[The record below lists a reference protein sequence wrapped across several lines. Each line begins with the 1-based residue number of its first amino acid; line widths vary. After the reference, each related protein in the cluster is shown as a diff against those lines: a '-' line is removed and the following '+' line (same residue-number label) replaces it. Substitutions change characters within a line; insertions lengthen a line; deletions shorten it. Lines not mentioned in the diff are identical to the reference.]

1 VQTAGP
7 DTRDEIDL
15 AGYAHRLVARWWL
28 IALCVAAAVGIA
40 ILQAQDS
47 GGQRTWEGRTLV
59 YLGQPVTPTGQP
71 ANNAPAAQP
80 LFAQQ
85 IVRAPAA
92 IEAAAAAAGLKPG
105 QLAGHISIQGA
116 SGTTGTKAQPA
127 PYVNVVVRGP
137 WGAKQAAAA
146 SQSLADEIVKQ
157 GGAYQSDKRTRLEG
171 QVDYLDSRIKSIL
184 DDRDNQRQRIEN
196 VQDDPNISDT
206 DKLIAITSAN
216 AIIQSSQ
223 TLEFQ
228 LSQQLLDA
236 QSQLSSVSFNEE
248 PRVISPAR
256 GSRVDVTSRQAN
268 LVVAVILGLVAGVVV
283 TLLSY
288 VVWPAGGRPFRR
300 RPPADADAS

>member
-1 VQTAGP
+1 MTEQ
-7 DTRDEIDL
+7 EIDVRRYWQ
-15 AGYAHRLVARWWL
+15 AVAARWWL
-28 IALCVAAAVGIA
+28 PVIGVIIGAAIGYALS
-40 ILQAQDS
+40 L
-47 GGQRTWEGRTLV
+47 GGSDVWRGTALV

-71 ANNAPAAQP
+71 ATNAPAAQP

-92 IEAAAAAAGLKPG
+92 IEVAATAAGLRPG
-105 QLAGHISIQGA
+105 QLAGRISIQGA
-116 SGTTGTKAQPA
+116 SGTAGTKAQPA

-137 WGAKQAAAA
+137 WGAKQVANA
-146 SQSLADEIVKQ
+146 SQSFADEIVKQ
-157 GGAYQSDKRTRLEG
+157 GGAYQADKRTRLEG
-171 QVDYLDSRIKSIL
+171 QVDYLESRLKSIL
-184 DDRDNQRQRIEN
+184 DDRDYQRQRIEN
-196 VQDDPNISDT
+196 VQCDPSISAT

-236 QSQLSSVSFNEE
+236 QSQLASVSYNEE

-256 GSRVDVTSRQAN
+256 GTRVDVSSRQAN
-268 LVVAVILGLVAGVVV
+268 LVVAVILGLVAGIVV

-300 RPPADADAS
+300 HPPADADAS

>member
-1 VQTAGP
+1 MQTAGP

-71 ANNAPAAQP
+71 ATNAPAAQP

-92 IEAAAAAAGLKPG
+92 IEAAATAAGLKPG
-105 QLAGHISIQGA
+105 QLAGRISIQGA
-116 SGTTGTKAQPA
+116 SGTTGTRTQPA

-137 WGAKQAAAA
+137 WGAKQVAAA
-146 SQSLADEIVKQ
+146 SQSFADEIVKQ
-157 GGAYQSDKRTRLEG
+157 GGAYQADKRTRLQG
-171 QVDYLDSRIKSIL
+171 TADNLQKRINQIL
-184 DDRDNQRQRIEN
+184 QQRDNNQQRIEN
-196 VQDDPNISDT
+196 IQNDPNLSASE
-206 DKLIAITSAN
+206 KLIAITAASGS
-216 AIIQSSQ
+216 IQSSQ

-236 QSQLSSVSFNEE
+236 QSQLASITYNEE

-268 LVVAVILGLVAGVVV
+268 LVVAVILGLVAGVVI